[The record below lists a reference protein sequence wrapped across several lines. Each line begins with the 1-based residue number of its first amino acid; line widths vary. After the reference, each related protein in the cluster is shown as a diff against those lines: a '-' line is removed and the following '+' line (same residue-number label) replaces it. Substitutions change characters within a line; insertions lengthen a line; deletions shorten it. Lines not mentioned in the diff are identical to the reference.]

1 MSEIVRFARQ
11 MEKEMWRQVDN
22 HMKTAKGFSYLF
34 SIFLLIAIQACA
46 AGTPAVVNQPEP
58 VSLAAAKPTGVL
70 RIAMQPIVNLDPI
83 FISSDPEVLVA
94 SSVYDYLVD
103 VSPENTIIPRLAT
116 AWKVSEDG
124 LTYVFEL
131 TENASFHDG
140 SQLTAEDV
148 VWTFNRLR
156 NPALDSPTSD
166 LYSNIQNIQAT
177 GANEVTFTLEK
188 PNPFFLFDLS
198 DNHAL
203 ILKENTQ
210 DANVTLNGSGPFRVV
225 EYIPEDR
232 LILEANPAYFQT
244 GLPRLARLEFIF
256 FNDQTAQVEAL
267 RSGQVDLVM
276 LLSTDLFES
285 LKDEPDLVPLTV
297 NTNGFD
303 LVRLRS
309 DRPPGNDPRVIQ
321 ALKLATDRQAIF
333 DLVLQGYGAIGRD
346 SPIGPM
352 YEQYYS
358 EETPLPQRDVQAA
371 RQLLAAAGY
380 ERGLELELHTPNTGN
395 RPELAVIL
403 KEQWAEAGVDV
414 NVISE
419 PESVYYGD
427 NRWLEVDLGITGWGS
442 RPYPQFYL
450 DTMLKCQAVWNESK
464 FCDPEFDRLADLAG
478 RTMNEQQRVEAY
490 RDIQKLLIERGPVI
504 IPYFFAQLSA
514 IRQGFQGFSMN
525 PFPGRSS
532 LASVYL
538 LNP

>member
-1 MSEIVRFARQ
+1 MRC
-11 MEKEMWRQVDN
+11 QVHN
-22 HMKTAKGFSYLF
+22 FTKTAKGFSFLF
-34 SIFLLIAIQACA
+34 FIFLSIAVQACA
-46 AGTPAVVNQPEP
+46 PGTQVVGTQPEQ
-58 VSLAAAKPTGVL
+58 VSLAAGKRAGVL

-103 VSPENTIIPRLAT
+103 VSPGNAIIPRLAT
-116 AWKVSEDG
+116 EWKVSEDG
-124 LTYVFEL
+124 LTYVFQL
-131 TENASFHDG
+131 TSNARFHDG

-148 VWTFNRLR
+148 VWTFDRLR
-156 NPALDSPTSD
+156 DPDLASPTRD
-166 LYSNIQNIQAT
+166 LYSNILNIEAT
-177 GANEVTFTLEK
+177 GNHEVTFTLEK

-210 DANVTLNGSGPFRVV
+210 DANVTLNGSGPFRLV
-225 EYIPEDR
+225 EYTPEDR
-232 LILEANPAYFQT
+232 LVLEANPDYFQA
-244 GLPRLARLEFIF
+244 GLPRLAGLEFIF
-256 FNDQTAQVEAL
+256 FNDQTAQAEAL

-276 LLSTDLFES
+276 LLSTDLFAS

-309 DRPPGNDPRVIQ
+309 DRPPGDDPRVIR

-352 YEQYYS
+352 YAQYYS
-358 EETPLPQRDVQAA
+358 EETPLPERDILAA
-371 RQLLAAAGY
+371 QQLLAAAGY
-380 ERGLELELHTPNTGN
+380 DQGLNLELHTPNTGN
-395 RPELAVIL
+395 RPDLAVVL
-403 KEQWAEAGVDV
+403 KEQWAEAGV
-414 NVISE
+414 NITVISE

-427 NRWLEVDLGITGWGS
+427 NGWLEVDLGITGWGS

-450 DTMLKCQAVWNESK
+450 DTMLKCQAAWNESK

-478 RTMNEQQRVEAY
+478 TTMHEQQRVEAY
-490 RDIQKLLIERGPVI
+490 RQIQKLLIERGPVI
-504 IPYFFAQLSA
+504 IPYFFAQLGA
-514 IRQGFQGFSMN
+514 IRREFQGFAMN

-538 LNP
+538 ANP